1 MKKNVLQL
9 LALLGTQCLLA
20 QTTHYELKTIAEGN
34 FGTPNGDVF
43 SVTVTPTSTTQS
55 TGQYQAANSTTGFD
69 VLQDF
74 EIAGNKAVFLSKSSG
89 YRIVVA
95 NYPSM
100 THVATFS
107 NQGAPQTIGKASN
120 TKVYVAVGSTNGV
133 RQIDL
138 VNNTISAVSD
148 PGSQI
153 SGTANYMVGAKGF
166 MYVAIGSKIVKIDT
180 LTAAVTGT
188 INPGLGSILG
198 LEYDAVNEH
207 VWILGK
213 TGSGTPVSTVV
224 KMEVANNDLLNTP
237 IVLTGVTNA
246 GYLRYANNKLY
257 FLSGKNVHAYNILV
271 PNIPTTAV
279 YTSSLSGSWD
289 FAYGKAFY
297 VEAGTGNMA
306 FGSANA
312 FTGPSLYEIVNGT
325 TMSVVASGSVTGCT
339 GVNELILRTY
349 TVSSSP
355 VPVVANLPVANGQC
369 SVTLTAP
376 TANGQSGV
384 VTGTTSA
391 ATTYTAQGTYTLS
404 WTYSDAGG
412 TSSQTQTVVV
422 LDNTAP
428 VPNVANLPT
437 ITVSTCS
444 VTLTR
449 PTATDNCSGTITATT
464 TAPLTY
470 TVQGTYTISW
480 VYLDAKG
487 NTASQSQTVVV
498 NCNSV
503 GLEEMSA
510 LQASVYPNPANDVLT
525 VSIPGSNSEYAIT
538 VTDQLGAIVLQINMT
553 GKTALDVKTLSSGL
567 YYMNITHKASG
578 KNTVQKIVVSH

>member
-1 MKKNVLQL
+1 MKKNVLHL

-55 TGQYQAANSTTGFD
+55 TGLYQAANSTTGFD

-74 EIAGNKAVFLSKSSG
+74 QIAGTKAILLSKSSG
-89 YRIVVA
+89 YRIVIA
-95 NYPSM
+95 NYPSF
-100 THVATFS
+100 THVATFT
-107 NQGAPQTIGKASN
+107 NQGAPQTIARASN
-120 TKVYVAVGSTNGV
+120 TKAYVAVGSTNGL

-153 SGTANYMVGAKGF
+153 SGTANYMVAAKGSL
-166 MYVAIGSKIVKIDT
+166 YAAIGSKIVKIDT

-188 INPGLGSILG
+188 INPGLGSISG
-198 LEYDAVNEH
+198 LEYDAVNEQ

-213 TGSGTPVSTVV
+213 TGGVSSVV

-237 IVLTGVTNA
+237 IVFTGVTNA

-257 FLSGKNVHAYNILV
+257 FLTGKNVHAYNILV
-271 PNIPTTAV
+271 PNLPTTAV
-279 YTSSLSGSWD
+279 YTSSLTGSWD

-306 FGSANA
+306 IGSANA
-312 FTGPSLYEIVNGT
+312 FTGPSLYEIVNGN
-325 TMSVVASGSVTGCT
+325 TMQVAATGSVSGCI

-349 TVSSSP
+349 TVAASSP
-355 VPVVANLPVANGQC
+355 PVPAVATLPVANGQC

-384 VTGTTSA
+384 VTGTTTAPTS
-391 ATTYTAQGTYTLS
+391 YNAQGTYTLS
-404 WTYSDAGG
+404 WTYTDAGG
-412 TSSQTQTVVV
+412 SSSQTQTVVV
-422 LDNTAP
+422 ADHTAP

-449 PTATDNCSGTITATT
+449 PTANDNCAGVITATT
-464 TAPLTY
+464 SAALTY
-470 TVQGTYTISW
+470 TVQGTYTVNW
-480 VYLDAKG
+480 VYTDGYG
-487 NTASQSQTVVV
+487 NTANQSQTLVVS
-498 NCNSV
+498 CPAT
-503 GLEEMSA
+503 GLQAISS
-510 LQASVYPNPANDVLT
+510 LQASVYPNPASDVLH
-525 VSIPGSNSEYAIT
+525 VSIPGSSEEYVISLC
-538 VTDQLGAIVLQINMT
+538 DQLGKTVMQCIMT
-553 GKTALDVKTLSSGL
+553 GELSLNMNALNSGL

-578 KNTVQKIVVSH
+578 KHTVQKIVVNH

>member
-55 TGQYQAANSTTGFD
+55 TGLYQAANSTTGFD

-74 EIAGNKAVFLSKSSG
+74 QIAGNKAVFLSKSSG

-138 VNNTISAVSD
+138 INNTISAVSD

-153 SGTANYMVGAKGF
+153 SSTANYMAGAKGS

-188 INPGLGSILG
+188 INPGLGSITG
-198 LEYDAVNEH
+198 LEYDDVNQH
-207 VWILGK
+207 MWILGK
-213 TGSGTPVSTVV
+213 TGGVSSVV

-237 IVLTGVTNA
+237 IVFTGVTNA
-246 GYLRYANNKLY
+246 DYLRYANNKLY

-271 PNIPTTAV
+271 PNLPTSAV

-289 FAYGKAFY
+289 FAYGKSFY
-297 VEAGTGNMA
+297 VESGTGNMA

-325 TMSVVASGSVTGCT
+325 SMTVVASGSVTGCI

-355 VPVVANLPVANGQC
+355 VPTVANLPVASGQC

-422 LDNTAP
+422 ADNTAP
-428 VPNVANLPT
+428 VPNVANLQT

-470 TVQGTYTISW
+470 TAQGTYTLSW
-480 VYLDAKG
+480 VYIDAKG

-503 GLEEMSA
+503 GVEEVSA
-510 LQASVYPNPANDVLT
+510 LQASIYPNPANDVLT
-525 VSIPGSNSEYAIT
+525 VSIPGSISDYVIT
-538 VTDQLGAIVLQINMT
+538 VVDQLGKVVLQTITT
-553 GKTALDVKTLSSGL
+553 GETALDVKALSSGL

>member
-55 TGQYQAANSTTGFD
+55 TGQYQAANGTTGFD

-74 EIAGNKAVFLSKSSG
+74 QIAGNKAVFLSKSSG

-95 NYPSM
+95 NYPSK

-120 TKVYVAVGSTNGV
+120 TKVYVAVGSTNGI

-138 VNNTISAVSD
+138 INNTISAVSD

-207 VWILGK
+207 VWVLGK

-271 PNIPTTAV
+271 PNLPTTAV

-325 TMSVVASGSVTGCT
+325 TMSVVASGSVTGCI

-369 SVTLTAP
+369 SVALTAP

-470 TVQGTYTISW
+470 TVQGTYTINW

-503 GLEEMSA
+503 GLEEVSA

-538 VTDQLGAIVLQINMT
+538 VTDQLGKIVLQTITT
-553 GKTALDVKTLSSGL
+553 GETALDVKALSSGL